1 MDFLEYSINLSFP
14 SSLLSLHLS
23 PFQTYLK
30 CIRTWLIYQISKY
43 SSWLL
48 SPFPFNFLLFFFF
61 SWNLLLCLIFF
72 PYFLSIWIVSFHFPF
87 ILFFF
92 FPKAAYLKLL
102 SSNECNESGLIKYK
116 WSPFSMGTEYMM
128 FKIPYCI
135 RNELRVQA
143 FSHLQ

>member
-1 MDFLEYSINLSFP
+1 MLCALELKCFLSLSLSLFVTLVMDFLEYSINLSFP

-61 SWNLLLCLIFF
+61 FLEFVTLSYILSLFSFNLDCFF
-72 PYFLSIWIVSFHFPF
+72 SFSFYPFFFLSKRGISKTFVVEW
-87 ILFFF
+87 
-92 FPKAAYLKLL
+92 
-102 SSNECNESGLIKYK
+102 
-116 WSPFSMGTEYMM
+116 M
-128 FKIPYCI
+128 
-135 RNELRVQA
+135 
-143 FSHLQ
+143 